1 MKPKVIIFNGLSLDG
16 RMDSETAGIDMGL
29 YYSIAARWNAE
40 AMLSGS
46 NTMLA
51 APMEPDEESIPEIPA
66 GPKELHPLAV
76 PYMVVADSRG
86 RFHHWRAMQVQPF
99 WRETVALCSQAT
111 PKEYLQEL
119 EGARVPYILAG
130 EEKIDFRRA
139 LEELN
144 ARYGIQTVRVDSGG
158 ILNGV
163 LLREGQVDEV
173 SILIEPVLVGGE
185 SPRSLF
191 VAPDILSPEQVIPLR
206 LIHFEQVAENVL
218 WLRYEVQR

>member
-16 RMDSETAGIDMGL
+16 RMDSGTAGIDMGL

-51 APMEPDEESIPEIPA
+51 APMEPDEDSEVEIPA
-66 GPKELHPLAV
+66 EPKELHPLAV

-99 WRETVALCSQAT
+99 WRETVALCSLAT
-111 PKEYLQEL
+111 PREYLKEL
-119 EGARVPYILAG
+119 ESARVPYIVAG

-144 ARYGIQTVRVDSGG
+144 ARFGIQTVRIDSGG

-163 LLREGQVDEV
+163 LLREGLVDEV

-218 WLRYEVQR
+218 WLRYEVKR